1 MGDFRYLYDQM
12 RNGEWSIIYNAT
24 PSVDS
29 FFVMGAI
36 LLAYLSTETIIAKF
50 NTPINFL
57 SSYALSN
64 GFECNCCV
72 VVTLSLCCEKYGKD
86 N

>member
-1 MGDFRYLYDQM
+1 M
-12 RNGEWSIIYNAT
+12 RNGEWSILYNAT

-29 FFVMGAI
+29 FFVIGAI

-64 GFECNCCV
+64 GFECDCCV
-72 VVTLSLCCEKYGKD
+72 SIYFEQYKNETKIFIQLKS
-86 N
+86 